1 MTPSVCTQAKPSL
14 SVRTRAL
21 TNKYHTKLAGK
32 RALLSASIDQRLRHR
47 NRSVERSHLRRCHV
61 FLNSDNCLS
70 DVKPPIGESSLC
82 DQSVINSAQ
91 DTSSSSV
98 SSTSSGSNGRSVC
111 RWKDCECSDIE
122 RTQLVNHIQQMHVL
136 PQLSS
141 RRRHFCCL
149 WQDCRVFGRP
159 SVSAAWLEQH
169 ILHHT
174 DAKGKPFRCIFD
186 SCVLRFST
194 STLLER
200 HVQRTHMRT
209 NRSKSDTF
217 SELSITDKTICQPQ
231 SDVNISQN
239 STKQQTSLTVRKNL
253 RRRKKARTYR
263 VRRVDF
269 YDRRSQMLIK
279 NKLRISYLLNKYL
292 TTECDK
298 ERADILPLE
307 LCNLP
312 TRFCEKF
319 VKPSPLTSVNSTQHP
334 SNKKESSISPL
345 PEATEEVRQHIS
357 MLLTTPHIFV
367 GQRLSQD
374 DRYEYLI
381 RWVDGYGSGITPTTW
396 ISEAELQLAAHL
408 QKHL

>member
-1 MTPSVCTQAKPSL
+1 MTTSVSTQAKPSL

-21 TNKYHTKLAGK
+21 TNKYHTKLADK

-47 NRSVERSHLRRCHV
+47 NRSVERSHVRRSHV
-61 FLNSDNCLS
+61 SLNSDN
-70 DVKPPIGESSLC
+70 VKPPMGESSLC
-82 DQSVINSAQ
+82 EQSVINSAQ

-149 WQDCRVFGRP
+149 WQDCRVYGRP
-159 SVSAAWLEQH
+159 SVSGAWLEQH
-169 ILHHT
+169 ILYHT

-209 NRSKSDTF
+209 NRSKSDTV
-217 SELSITDKTICQPQ
+217 SELSVTDKTVCQPQ
-231 SDVNISQN
+231 SDVNTSQN
-239 STKQQTSLTVRKNL
+239 SAKQQTSSTVRRNL

-269 YDRRSQMLIK
+269 YDRRSQMLVK
-279 NKLRISYLLNKYL
+279 RKLKISDLLKKYL
-292 TTECDK
+292 TNECDE
-298 ERADILPLE
+298 ERPNILRQKLP
-307 LCNLP
+307 NLP
-312 TRFCEKF
+312 ARLCE
-319 VKPSPLTSVNSTQHP
+319 KPSPSTSDNSTQHP
-334 SNKKESSISPL
+334 SNKEESSVLTL

-357 MLLTTPHIFV
+357 MLLRIPYTFA
-367 GQRLSQD
+367 GQRISLDGQHQ
-374 DRYEYLI
+374 YFI
-381 RWVDGYGSGITPTTW
+381 RWVHGHASGIPPCIW
-396 ISEAELQLAAHL
+396 VSEEELQLAAHL
-408 QKHL
+408 QKSL